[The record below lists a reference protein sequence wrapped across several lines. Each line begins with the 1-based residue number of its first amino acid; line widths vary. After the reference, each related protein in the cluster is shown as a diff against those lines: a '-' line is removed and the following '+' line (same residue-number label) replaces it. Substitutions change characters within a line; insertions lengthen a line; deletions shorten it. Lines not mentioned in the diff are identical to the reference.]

1 MERYNPWWVGEED
14 TTYLR
19 WKSYRVKWIPDV
31 VERITFNPFSLHF
44 LVGPRQV
51 GKTTAL
57 KLCVQRLLKER
68 NPRSIFYFPC
78 DELSDYRE
86 LGEVL
91 DSYLSA
97 ARAWG
102 ITQCILFL
110 DEVTFVEEWWRAVKV
125 RIDSGA
131 LLRHVVVVSGSSSL
145 DLLAQKEKFPG
156 RRGSGMDIYML
167 PMDFASYVRKLGGL
181 ETKTGPASDLEGIER
196 NMKANSLFASR
207 ISELFRAYLKTG
219 GFPVPIRELFEQ
231 GRVSVE
237 TQQALLEWL
246 RSDWRKAGK
255 SDGYMKAVISYI
267 LGARL
272 SPISWLGIAKE
283 TSLGSPHTAQ
293 SYVEC
298 LQDLQVVKV
307 LHLLSPDGR
316 VEFRKNKKVHFLDP
330 FLYSVF
336 SSYTGV
342 EVLEETLAESVLVC
356 HLSRV
361 FDTYYWRDGSEVDA
375 VSLVG
380 GQQVGFEVK
389 WGPRSWRR
397 PAHLKRTFLLTEETL
412 PLLLSSV
419 TWDKV

>member
-14 TTYLR
+14 ATYQR
-19 WKSYRVKWIPDV
+19 WKSYQVRWIPDV

-57 KLCVQRLLKER
+57 KICIQRLLRER

-78 DELSDYRE
+78 DELSNYRE

-91 DSYLSA
+91 DNYLSA
-97 ARAWG
+97 AREWG
-102 ITQCILFL
+102 TAQCVLFL
-110 DEVTFVEEWWRAVKV
+110 DEVTFVEEWWRAVKL

-131 LLRHVVVVSGSSSL
+131 LLRHVVVISGSSSL
-145 DLLAQKEKFPG
+145 DLLAQKERFPG

-167 PMDFASYVRKLGGL
+167 PMDFAGYVRKLGGI
-181 ETKTGPASDLEGIER
+181 ETKTSPASDLEGIER

-219 GFPVPIRELFEQ
+219 GFPVPIREFFEQ

-267 LGARL
+267 LRARL
-272 SPISWLGIAKE
+272 SPVSWLGIAKE
-283 TSLGSPHTAQ
+283 TSLGSPHTTQ

-298 LQDLQVVKV
+298 LQDLLVAQT
-307 LHLLSPDGR
+307 LYLLSPDGK
-316 VEFRKNKKVHFLDP
+316 VEFRKNKKIHFSDP
-330 FLYSVF
+330 FLYHLF

-342 EVLEETLAESVLVC
+342 EVLEETLTESALAC

-361 FDTYYWRDGSEVDA
+361 FETYYWRNGSEVDA
-375 VSLVG
+375 VSVVG
-380 GQQVGFEVK
+380 KQQVGFEVK
-389 WGPRSWRR
+389 WGPKSWRK
-397 PAHLKRTFLLTEETL
+397 PAHLKRTFLLTEKTL
-412 PLLLSSV
+412 PLFLSS
-419 TWDKV
+419 TIWE

>member
-1 MERYNPWWVGEED
+1 MERYNPWWIGEED

-19 WKSYRVKWIPDV
+19 WKSYQVKWIPDV

-97 ARAWG
+97 AREWG

-131 LLRHVVVVSGSSSL
+131 LLRHVVVISGSSSL

-156 RRGSGMDIYML
+156 RRGNGMDIYML

-207 ISELFRAYLKTG
+207 ISELFRAYLETG
-219 GFPVPIRELFEQ
+219 GFPVPIREFFEQ

-298 LQDLQVVKV
+298 LRDLQVVKV

-330 FLYSVF
+330 FLYSIF

-380 GQQVGFEVK
+380 EQQVGFEVK